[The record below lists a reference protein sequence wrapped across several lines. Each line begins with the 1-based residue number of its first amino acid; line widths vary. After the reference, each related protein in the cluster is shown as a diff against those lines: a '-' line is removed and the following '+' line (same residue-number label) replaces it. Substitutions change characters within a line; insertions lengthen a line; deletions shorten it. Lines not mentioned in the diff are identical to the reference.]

1 MRMKPHSL
9 VGWSLENIQ
18 NEFWRNDGNALCDW
32 LVSTNAALWYRRLI
46 SRYEKRILVQS
57 NQTQLLLIINFL

>member
-32 LVSTNAALWYRRLI
+32 LVSTNAAGTEGL
-46 SRYEKRILVQS
+46 LVDIK
-57 NQTQLLLIINFL
+57 NLYLYKVIRHNYF